1 MIEITN
7 FRQGAVLNYH
17 HGVETEKSLKVV
29 IEGISSAGH
38 PVKVNGIPAEMDGR
52 NFSCEVE
59 LTEKFNAIRASVMT
73 PGGIY
78 SQELTLVW
86 DKKSFRRCDFYI
98 DDHSFLFTELAAQKP
113 KSAFDHFYLKG
124 LKEIHKKYGLKV
136 TLNTFYRNDPDP
148 TGFLL

>member
-86 DKKSFRRCDFYI
+86 DKKSFRRCNFYCI
-98 DDHSFLFTELAAQKP
+98 YSYYV
-113 KSAFDHFYLKG
+113 S
-124 LKEIHKKYGLKV
+124 IC
-136 TLNTFYRNDPDP
+136 
-148 TGFLL
+148 